1 MKGLTAKKP
10 EACNA
15 CKNSEHACMGWPE
28 VRCRFSNVLAP
39 LAINAAS
46 FTFEGVLTRLACGQR
61 SMRNLSVGNNA
72 IGATTIAATGAIGSS
87 ASFLSAAT
95 GLAAMITGG
104 KDRTDGTDSSGT
116 MGATAGSALGI
127 GKLAGIVPA
136 NSVLTELVCTN
147 CEWVLPSWG
156 SCQRYSGWESA
167 DFSLPL
173 DEG

>member
-1 MKGLTAKKP
+1 
-10 EACNA
+10 
-15 CKNSEHACMGWPE
+15 MGWPE

-72 IGATTIAATGAIGSS
+72 IGATTIAATGATGSS
-87 ASFLSAAT
+87 AGFLGADT

-104 KDRTDGTDSSGT
+104 NDSTDGTDGTDSSGT
-116 MGATAGSALGI
+116 LGATAGNALGI

-136 NSVLTELVCTN
+136 NSVLTDVVGTN
-147 CEWVLPSWG
+147 CEWVLPSRG

-173 DEG
+173 DEGYPSPSASEL

>member
-15 CKNSEHACMGWPE
+15 CKNSEQACMGWPE

-39 LAINAAS
+39 LAMNAAS

-61 SMRNLSVGNNA
+61 SMRNLSVGNNT
-72 IGATTIAATGAIGSS
+72 IVATTIAATGATGSS
-87 ASFLSAAT
+87 AGFLGAAT
-95 GLAAMITGG
+95 GLAAMTAGG
-104 KDRTDGTDSSGT
+104 NDGTDGSGT
-116 MGATAGSALGI
+116 MGATAGNALRL

-167 DFSLPL
+167 NFSLPL